1 MYYIGIDPG
10 QSGAIAILD
19 DKDTV
24 VLLKDWPGDEVE
36 AARLLEY
43 SHMQNPSACSSTI
56 DFFKDIVGAALEDVH
71 SMPKQGVS
79 STFKFGTNFGIW
91 RGILA
96 AYGIPFQLVKPRTWQ
111 TGLIRKADGKQASL
125 AVARRMFPKAELH
138 LKKHHGRADALL
150 IAHWLRQQHN
160 NPQAGGGK

>member
-10 QSGAIAILD
+10 QSGAVAVLD
-19 DKDTV
+19 SKHGYID
-24 VLLKDWPGDEVE
+24 VLDWPGDEILVAKLVCAIRCQIE
-36 AARLLEY
+36 TLKY
-43 SHMQNPSACSSTI
+43 SL
-56 DFFKDIVGAALEDVH
+56 VAALEDVH
-71 SMPKQGVS
+71 AMPKQGVS
-79 STFKFGTNFGIW
+79 STFKFGSNFGIW

-111 TGLIRKADGKQASL
+111 TGIIRKADGKQASL

-160 NPQAGGGK
+160 NPQAGGGNE